1 MSRLTQVPPL
11 PDFRF
16 HLRGF
21 HPLRRHFPVASANF
35 RPSIY
40 WRSYNPGQ
48 RRNAAGLGSCAFA
61 RHYLR
66 NHWFIFFSSG
76 Y

>member
-1 MSRLTQVPPL
+1 MSRLTQVPSL
-11 PDFRF
+11 SAFAFR
-16 HLRGF
+16 LRGS
-21 HPLRRHFPVASANF
+21 HPLRPSFPEGSAM
-35 RPSIY
+35 RPLSIRR
-40 WRSYNPGQ
+40 RSYNPGP

-66 NHWFIFFSSG
+66 NHWFIFSSSG

>member
-11 PDFRF
+11 SAFCFR
-16 HLRGF
+16 LRGY
-21 HPLRRHFPVASANF
+21 HPLWLLFPEDLANF
-35 RPSIY
+35 MQSIY
-40 WRSYNPGQ
+40 RRSYNPGR
-48 RRNAAGLGSCAFA
+48 RRNVAGLGSCAFA

-66 NHWFIFFSSG
+66 NHWFIFSSSG